1 MFKLEFPANNK
12 PLAAAI
18 GRALLEY
25 GTGTQGSAD
34 SVPVLRAAPLSPTVE
49 AALEVGKTEPAT
61 SAEVMDVYNSAP
73 VGTRSLSEMQD
84 VLAGGKVT
92 FHEGP
97 IPAVDEFSQGEDV
110 LAEEPANVDTGAEVR
125 VDSKGVPFD
134 KDYCANA
141 ADPFYKSGKTSGQ
154 WKKKKGV
161 EEAEYNDWYAL
172 RLREVPTATAEPKA
186 EQPIDTT
193 AAFSG
198 QQAPVTTDAPAD
210 AGSFMVWVSEMTT
223 AGHFTQAD
231 VTAAYEQASIGAAD
245 IFQGDN
251 AAGNIATLHGILSA
265 KVPA

>member
-25 GTGTQGSAD
+25 GTGK
-34 SVPVLRAAPLSPTVE
+34 TV
-49 AALEVGKTEPAT
+49 LEVDTVAASKMRSSTVDAPSEP
-61 SAEVMDVYNSAP
+61 VD
-73 VGTRSLSEMQD
+73 TRSLSEVQD
-84 VLAGGKVT
+84 AA
-92 FHEGP
+92 
-97 IPAVDEFSQGEDV
+97 AVEAVIEAVNGDTLDELSQGEDV

-154 WKKKKGV
+154 WKKKKAV

-172 RLREVPTATAEPKA
+172 RLREVPAATAEPA
-186 EQPIDTT
+186 VEQPIDTT
-193 AAFSG
+193 AVFSG
-198 QQAPVTTDAPAD
+198 QQAPAATAAPVD
-210 AGSFMVWVSEMTT
+210 AGGFMVWVSEMTT

-231 VTAAYEQASIGAAD
+231 VTAAYEQAGIGAAD
-245 IFQGDN
+245 IFAGDS
-251 AAGNIATLHGILSA
+251 AVANIATLHGILSA